1 MTMSLTTLGQVLAEA
16 RVKGENPSGMAGH
29 IDPSRHMAV
38 SPTLFFK
45 KLRPGGP
52 GFEYH
57 DLACEL
63 FCSRLAGR
71 LSLPVPACLPIATS
85 GLGVGLLSAF
95 VGQKTIAGVPLES
108 IANADKL
115 AMMSVF
121 EQLVMNQDDKT
132 DHFRVRDL
140 PTGKCEFFVVDHGH
154 TLHAWKVEL
163 QDPATIDA
171 APRQSTAA
179 LRERFW
185 ASRSRVSWACIGRS
199 VPRTGGDTGR
209 RSRSSKI
216 RRRRASAQDNHD
228 QGHSD
233 ESEEFGSDYPAEVPA
248 VQRQNRLGTDNRP
261 YGWSGRMMLLKGRL
275 ERLEGLLA

>member
-171 APRQSTAA
+171 APSLLLPSSGMNEYRVQTYSQLQPYVRDFGPRVAELA
-179 LRERFW
+179 GPVLDEVFRGLEEIQAGDPGLQRFVDEELRHRTIMTKVIQMRAKNLDQIIRLKCQQCNVRIDSEQTT
-185 ASRSRVSWACIGRS
+185 
-199 VPRTGGDTGR
+199 VPMAGVG
-209 RSRSSKI
+209 
-216 RRRRASAQDNHD
+216 
-228 QGHSD
+228 
-233 ESEEFGSDYPAEVPA
+233 V
-248 VQRQNRLGTDNRP
+248 
-261 YGWSGRMMLLKGRL
+261 
-275 ERLEGLLA
+275 